1 MAPSGGLPSLDE
13 FLRLTEAEVLAWSD
27 TKVSQACFEYGLVAE
42 GDDSGGQTL
51 RERLVELLQSL
62 AGKLPPSQHAV
73 LSSPMGVGQAGTTAH
88 FDANDGSLSSESG
101 LLRTPGGRFV
111 TPPASPRRGGH
122 TSGAPI
128 VPFAEGECRR
138 PHRDVNPLP
147 FALDPEEPAVV
158 DAMDSLA
165 EGMVLTPGHDPYAH
179 GSRSPSAEDLSS
191 YDADM
196 DDGDELQQSRT
207 PLGPSKERH
216 VFGGVARPFSPRRTR
231 RRLSKRSAALRSPM
245 GAGEGRA
252 FSRQNNGATPA
263 RVRALPAAPF
273 GIQPEH
279 SATILDDIELAD
291 AATAVQTRS
300 DHSTREG
307 DRAILHSDGGGN
319 DANDGDHVASRTEGA
334 RAAGP
339 ADQHEGISPSRD
351 SNAHGLGGEFCTSL
365 PLPQGPA
372 VSPHQ
377 ALPTG
382 GIARHGGKEGEGLVS
397 GQEAHQSEAPDPFR
411 RVTVL
416 GWARLA
422 KIGGR
427 PTLEELRTLKD
438 EDLKAVIRR
447 NGGRVAN
454 WWTRKNLLEWVPKWL
469 AANPVRQLA
478 VPKPRQAMAPQD
490 DEDLVDAALDE
501 RRKHKPP
508 KPWRRKLHEQP
519 PHGDRRPPP
528 GEPDRSHPR
537 SPLKKDAEDHLFC
550 GSREHNQKRPRARS
564 SGTQDGGD
572 AQARQRDPHPAPHH
586 LERPPR
592 ERPDPQRPPVADSAA
607 HPSVVQ
613 AAEALRETA
622 GATLAALDRVAL
634 LVERV
639 GRGEPVPS
647 EELANIGPA
656 IQASRLAMAG
666 IVGGL
671 ASAELCGALQK
682 TREGSAHSDER
693 AGRPT
698 AASHGRRTYAEA
710 ARRPSDHSSGA
721 APRQPPPAVL
731 APSRTALLQ
740 PASDTQR
747 HAPTRASAFGA
758 ELDVEL
764 RRELSLGNCPAVEL
778 VRRTGK
784 GEYAVQ
790 FSVAGWRGLPG
801 TGKWTL
807 PGFGT
812 WIRASNRTHRPRS
825 SIVLTGIPKSLSH
838 EVVAQQL
845 ATGAAARWRE
855 LGREEIEDIRVERLN
870 RRVKAANDH
879 DAPHPSGPHWAPSLS
894 VRVFASQALCNAILK
909 DGGAVVGFSFH
920 PARPFEPATR
930 RCLRCGQVGVHTARF
945 CRNPP
950 RCRLC
955 AQTHETTACPQFK
968 PRQRPTSGENEDDQP
983 MHNCN
988 PDGGVASQP

>member
-88 FDANDGSLSSESG
+88 FDANDGSLSSKSG
-101 LLRTPGGRFV
+101 LLHTPGGRFV

-128 VPFAEGECRR
+128 VPFAEGECRP

-231 RRLSKRSAALRSPM
+231 RQLSKRSAALRSPM

-300 DHSTREG
+300 DHSTRDG
-307 DRAILHSDGGGN
+307 DRATLHSDGGGN
-319 DANDGDHVASRTEGA
+319 DVNDGDHVASGTEGA

-372 VSPHQ
+372 VSPHR

-469 AANPVRQLA
+469 AANPVR
-478 VPKPRQAMAPQD
+478 
-490 DEDLVDAALDE
+490 
-501 RRKHKPP
+501 
-508 KPWRRKLHEQP
+508 
-519 PHGDRRPPP
+519 
-528 GEPDRSHPR
+528 
-537 SPLKKDAEDHLFC
+537 
-550 GSREHNQKRPRARS
+550 
-564 SGTQDGGD
+564 
-572 AQARQRDPHPAPHH
+572 
-586 LERPPR
+586 
-592 ERPDPQRPPVADSAA
+592 
-607 HPSVVQ
+607 
-613 AAEALRETA
+613 
-622 GATLAALDRVAL
+622 
-634 LVERV
+634 
-639 GRGEPVPS
+639 
-647 EELANIGPA
+647 
-656 IQASRLAMAG
+656 
-666 IVGGL
+666 
-671 ASAELCGALQK
+671 
-682 TREGSAHSDER
+682 
-693 AGRPT
+693 
-698 AASHGRRTYAEA
+698 
-710 ARRPSDHSSGA
+710 
-721 APRQPPPAVL
+721 
-731 APSRTALLQ
+731 
-740 PASDTQR
+740 
-747 HAPTRASAFGA
+747 
-758 ELDVEL
+758 
-764 RRELSLGNCPAVEL
+764 
-778 VRRTGK
+778 
-784 GEYAVQ
+784 
-790 FSVAGWRGLPG
+790 
-801 TGKWTL
+801 
-807 PGFGT
+807 
-812 WIRASNRTHRPRS
+812 
-825 SIVLTGIPKSLSH
+825 
-838 EVVAQQL
+838 
-845 ATGAAARWRE
+845 
-855 LGREEIEDIRVERLN
+855 
-870 RRVKAANDH
+870 
-879 DAPHPSGPHWAPSLS
+879 
-894 VRVFASQALCNAILK
+894 
-909 DGGAVVGFSFH
+909 
-920 PARPFEPATR
+920 
-930 RCLRCGQVGVHTARF
+930 
-945 CRNPP
+945 
-950 RCRLC
+950 
-955 AQTHETTACPQFK
+955 
-968 PRQRPTSGENEDDQP
+968 
-983 MHNCN
+983 
-988 PDGGVASQP
+988 